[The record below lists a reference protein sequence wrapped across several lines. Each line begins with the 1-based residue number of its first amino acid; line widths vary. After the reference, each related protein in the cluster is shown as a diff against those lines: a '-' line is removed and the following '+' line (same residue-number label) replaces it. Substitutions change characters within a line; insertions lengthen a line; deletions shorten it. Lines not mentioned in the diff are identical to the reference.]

1 MVKNWYTQFLIIKW
15 CQQCFVSNKLLGA
28 WALEKSLM
36 RPSFFLYLQEIRK
49 KRRHWYGCQ
58 SALRLYNRHNLCPC
72 ARPAH
77 MGESEPCG
85 REQAWVQVLQNSG
98 CCGKSDGHVKIYNCV
113 SARSPLTKS
122 TERVSVH
129 WRPQCHAKWQRHQ
142 ELNPSS
148 QNHCNS
154 P

>member
-1 MVKNWYTQFLIIKW
+1 MVSSTVNNVLSAITF
-15 CQQCFVSNKLLGA
+15 LGA

-85 REQAWVQVLQNSG
+85 REQAWVQVLQNSR
-98 CCGKSDGHVKIYNCV
+98 SQMVVLRFTTV
-113 SARSPLTKS
+113 SQQDHPWRNPQRVFLCTNGLSATQNGRGIRNWTQVAKLTV
-122 TERVSVH
+122 TH
-129 WRPQCHAKWQRHQ
+129 
-142 ELNPSS
+142 LN
-148 QNHCNS
+148 H
-154 P
+154 